1 MLSLKRSHS
10 QRVTHFNHCTTD
22 ILAVA
27 EVETKSSLT
36 KQYILIFFFK
46 YTFVSCFFFFFFFC
60 TVHKY
65 VVSVHTGDRWG
76 AETFANVYIIL
87 YGKRGDTGVRNL
99 HTPLTTERKFQR
111 NKVMAQEC
119 CLTCAGPTTGFTAS
133 LNACS
138 S

>member
-46 YTFVSCFFFFFFFC
+46 YTFVSCFFSFFFFVQSINMLSLYILV
-60 TVHKY
+60 TAGEQKPLQ
-65 VVSVHTGDRWG
+65 
-76 AETFANVYIIL
+76 TFIS
-87 YGKRGDTGVRNL
+87 
-99 HTPLTTERKFQR
+99 FF
-111 NKVMAQEC
+111 MAKEVTQV
-119 CLTCAGPTTGFTAS
+119 
-133 LNACS
+133 
-138 S
+138 